1 METPAGLI
9 RACAAGLLLASVL
22 IACSA
27 PAASTRSSGTVANA
41 SFSPAPTGRPPCPYG
56 PERAGTC
63 LGVLS
68 AGTYSSTSFAP
79 PITYTL
85 PDDGWS
91 NGEDRAGI
99 FVLLPPGE
107 SFAGV
112 EDGTSEWIGVFRS
125 VGAARPG
132 CDEEVEPGVV
142 SVKDLTRW
150 FARQPGLAVTKPQP
164 ISIGGLKGVMIDLSL
179 APGWTE
185 TCPLPFPDV
194 PLVNLLMGTGPSE
207 GLGVLVE
214 GSWTT
219 RLYLLD
225 YEGDNIAIYFVHHPG
240 RFSLQ
245 DYDAVVRTIQ
255 FDR

>member
-9 RACAAGLLLASVL
+9 RACAAGLFLGSVL

-27 PAASTRSSGTVANA
+27 PAASTQSSSTVANA
-41 SFSPAPTGRPPCPYG
+41 SVSPAPTGRPPCPAG
-56 PERAGTC
+56 PERGGTC
-63 LGVLS
+63 LGVLA
-68 AGTYSSTSFAP
+68 AGTYSTTSLMP
-79 PITYTL
+79 SITYTV
-85 PDDGWS
+85 PEGGWG
-91 NGEDRAGI
+91 NWEDREGI

-107 SFAGV
+107 TFAGL
-112 EDGTSEWIGVFRS
+112 EADTSDWIGVFHS
-125 VGAARPG
+125 VGAVRPG

-142 SVKDLTRW
+142 SVKELTRW
-150 FARQPGLAVTKPQP
+150 FARQPGLAVTKPQS
-164 ISIGGLKGVMIDLSL
+164 ISIGGLNGVMIDLSL
-179 APGWTE
+179 TQGWTK

-240 RFSLQ
+240 RVSRH
-245 DYDAVVRTIQ
+245 DYDAVLRTIQ

>member
-9 RACAAGLLLASVL
+9 RACAAGLFLGSVL

-27 PAASTRSSGTVANA
+27 PAASTQSSSTMANA
-41 SFSPAPTGRPPCPYG
+41 SVSPAPTGRPPCPAG
-56 PERAGTC
+56 PERGGTC
-63 LGVLS
+63 LGVLA
-68 AGTYSSTSFAP
+68 AGTYSTTSFMP
-79 PITYTL
+79 SITYTV
-85 PDDGWS
+85 PEGGWG
-91 NGEDRAGI
+91 NWEDREGI

-107 SFAGV
+107 TFAGL
-112 EDGTSEWIGVFRS
+112 EADTSDWIGVFHS
-125 VGAARPG
+125 VGAVRPG

-142 SVKDLTRW
+142 SVKELTRW

-164 ISIGGLKGVMIDLSL
+164 ISVGGLNGVMIDLSL
-179 APGWTE
+179 ASGWTN

-214 GSWTT
+214 ASWTT

-225 YEGDNIAIYFVHHPG
+225 FDGGNIAIYVMDHPG
-240 RFSLQ
+240 RFSLEE
-245 DYDAVVRTIQ
+245 YDAVVRTIQ